1 MRENLK
7 LNSSYEDEASVT
19 VDKKTETVP
28 RNQGFPRQ
36 MVGLE
41 DKGVNCS
48 CLFGGHLTCFL
59 QQ

>member
-1 MRENLK
+1 MK
-7 LNSSYEDEASVT
+7 LNSSYEDETSVI
-19 VDKKTETVP
+19 VDKKIEIVP

-41 DKGVNCS
+41 DRGVNCS